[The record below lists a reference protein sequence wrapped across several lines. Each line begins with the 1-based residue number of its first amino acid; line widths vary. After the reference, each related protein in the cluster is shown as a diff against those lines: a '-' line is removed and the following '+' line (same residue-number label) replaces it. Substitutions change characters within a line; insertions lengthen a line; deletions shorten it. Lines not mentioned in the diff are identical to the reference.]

1 MGTEE
6 VLYVTRRLSWSADTD
21 HYPSIDDFNER
32 FPARLATGGPR
43 VIKQN
48 RGKAVRAFGRSS

>member
-21 HYPSIDDFNER
+21 RYPSIDDF
-32 FPARLATGGPR
+32 
-43 VIKQN
+43 K
-48 RGKAVRAFGRSS
+48 